1 MINEKAIN
9 EVRLL
14 IVEDS
19 PTQAAHLKKLL
30 EKQGYSVHHSVNGLD
45 ALRVASDYNP
55 SLIISDIMMPK
66 MDGYQLCRE
75 IKKHEKLR
83 DIPFILLTSL
93 SHQRDIIR
101 GLECGADNFITKP
114 YDDQDLLSRVWHI
127 LSNSELSQASD
138 SQAETEVFFSGEKY
152 LISSGR
158 RQILGL
164 LLSTYE
170 TAVQKNKELLQAQN
184 ALKQINEN
192 LEAMVEQR
200 TAALTEEMEKT
211 RKQARLLDLA
221 TDAILV
227 RDFNDSILYWNR
239 GAERLYGWTHDEAL
253 GKSAS
258 VLLQTQFSSTRTE
271 IDDQFLQYGRWQG
284 ELIQTK
290 RDGTQINVESHWTQ
304 DEGAGSSATVLEINT
319 DVTEAKFLEN
329 QLRHVQKMEA
339 VGRLAAGVAHDFN
352 NLLTVIL
359 GRSRLVLA
367 RSSSTLETAR
377 DVELILNTGK
387 RAAALT
393 RQLLAFGRK
402 QMIQPKVLSLN
413 PIVQNME
420 EMLARLVGEEIELVS
435 SPASE
440 LWNVRADAG
449 QIEQVIMNL
458 VVNARDAMPDGG
470 TIRINTANVELDDT
484 FARQHVGVPSGNYV
498 MLRVR
503 DTGCGMDPET
513 KARIF
518 EPFFTT
524 KDVGKG
530 TGLGLS
536 TVYGIVEHSGGHILV
551 DSEVGKGTAFSIYFP
566 RVDEPVENLEQTEVA
581 STGGSET
588 ILVVDDDDSVREL
601 IRDLL
606 EMDGYSVI
614 EASDSEEATRICQEY
629 DRPIDLMLTD
639 LAMPKT
645 NGRQLAQRVAALRPK
660 MRFIYMSAYAD
671 AAAQHLIF
679 DTRVPFISKPVTS
692 ETLSRK
698 IREVLDSN

>member
-1 MINEKAIN
+1 MIND
-9 EVRLL
+9 VRVL

-19 PTQAAHLKKLL
+19 PTQAAHLKHLL
-30 EKQGYSVHHSVNGLD
+30 EKEGYSVHHSANGLD
-45 ALRVASDYNP
+45 ALEIVLDYDP
-55 SLIISDIMMPK
+55 SLIISDVMMPK
-66 MDGYQLCRE
+66 MDGFQLCGE
-75 IKKHEKLR
+75 IKKLEKLR
-83 DIPFILLTSL
+83 DVPFILLTSL

-114 YDDQDLLSRVWHI
+114 FDEQDLLSRVRQI
-127 LSNSELSQASD
+127 LSNSELRQSSD
-138 SQAETEVFFSGEKY
+138 AQAETEIFFSGEKY
-152 LISSGR
+152 LISAGR

-192 LEAMVEQR
+192 LEEMVDER
-200 TAALTEEMEKT
+200 TAALTEEMEKS

-221 TDAILV
+221 SDAILV
-227 RDFNDSILYWNR
+227 RDVNDSILYWNR
-239 GAERLYGWTHDEAL
+239 GAERLYGWSQDEAL

-258 VLLQTQFSSTRTE
+258 VLLQTQFSNPRTE
-271 IDDQFLQYGRWQG
+271 IEGQFLQEGRWQG

-290 RDGTQINVESHWTQ
+290 RDGSQINVESRWTL
-304 DEGAGSSATVLEINT
+304 DEGKGGPYTVLEINT
-319 DVTEAKFLEN
+319 DVTEAKFLES
-329 QLRHVQKMEA
+329 QLRQVQKMEA

-367 RSSSTLETAR
+367 RPSSAAETRR
-377 DVELILNTGK
+377 DVELILTTGK

-402 QMIQPKVLSLN
+402 QVIQPKVLNLN

-420 EMLARLVGEEIELVS
+420 EMLARLIGDDIELVS
-435 SPASE
+435 SLTPALSH
-440 LWNVRADAG
+440 VRADAG
-449 QIEQVIMNL
+449 QLEQIIMNL

-470 TIRINTANVELDDT
+470 TIRINTANADLDEA
-484 FARQHVGVPSGNYV
+484 FARQHAGVRAGSYV

-503 DTGCGMDPET
+503 DTGCGMDAET
-513 KARIF
+513 QARVF

-536 TVYGIVEHSGGHILV
+536 TVYGIVQQSDGHILI
-551 DSEVGKGTAFSIYFP
+551 DSEVGMGTSFSIYFP
-566 RVDEPVENLEQTEVA
+566 RVDESAENLEEVEA
-581 STGGSET
+581 AGTRGSET
-588 ILVVDDDDSVREL
+588 ILLVDDEDSVRDL
-601 IRDLL
+601 IRELL
-606 EMDGYSVI
+606 EMNGYSII
-614 EASDSEEATRICQEY
+614 EASNVEEATRICQEY
-629 DRPIDLMLTD
+629 DRPIHLLLTD
-639 LAMPKT
+639 VVIPRTSGRILAERLT
-645 NGRQLAQRVAALRPK
+645 ALRPK
-660 MRFIYMSAYAD
+660 MRVIYMSGYAD
-671 AAAQHLIF
+671 VEAQQLILNSHI
-679 DTRVPFISKPVTS
+679 PFISKPVTS

-698 IREVLDSN
+698 VREVLDSN